1 MRKLDDFTVFRFDVV
16 YDEIITVSQKRAFR
30 IGTVVGVD
38 SIVNRIAGFGG
49 VKLTRIA
56 IFVTAVIVVDTL
68 SDVAC
73 LLKFRE
79 KLACA
84 YGVDTSGRKKECVA
98 GCGIVGRDNIH
109 DAVVGHASFII
120 FGRSLFF

>member
-56 IFVTAVIVVDTL
+56 IFVTAVIVVDTI

-73 LLKFRE
+73 LLNFRE
-79 KLACA
+79 KIACA
-84 YGVDTSGRKKECVA
+84 YGVDTSAGRKNVSPGAE
-98 GCGIVGRDNIH
+98 
-109 DAVVGHASFII
+109 S
-120 FGRSLFF
+120 

>member
-56 IFVTAVIVVDTL
+56 IFVTAVIVVDTI

-73 LLKFRE
+73 LPEFPRE
-79 KLACA
+79 DCLRLWRGYVRPEERMCRR
-84 YGVDTSGRKKECVA
+84 VRN
-98 GCGIVGRDNIH
+98 R
-109 DAVVGHASFII
+109 
-120 FGRSLFF
+120 RPR